1 MGNKKIALVTG
12 ASSGMGKEFVLQ
24 IQERYPQL
32 EEIWAVARNTKALEQ
47 LKKKAPKLRVCP
59 LNLTSLED
67 LKILQELLER
77 EKPQMEILVNS
88 AGMGVQKQV
97 EATTVEELWNT
108 TQLNCSAFTA
118 VLKICF
124 PYCRNKGQILCLSSG
139 AAFVP
144 QPGFA
149 AYAASKSYV
158 LSFSR
163 AIRKE
168 WRDRAR
174 ITIVCPG
181 PVDTPFLEKMGG
193 KEHMPAYKKW
203 FLAKPEAVVEK
214 ALKDSE
220 KGKELSVYGYSV
232 KILRVVCKI
241 LPHGLILKFL

>member
-24 IQERYPQL
+24 IQKRYPQL
-32 EEIWAVARNTKALEQ
+32 EEIWAVARNTKALEV
-47 LKKKAPKLRVCP
+47 LKKKVPKLRVCS
-59 LNLTSLED
+59 LNLTSLEE
-67 LKILQELLER
+67 LKTFQKLLDG
-77 EKPQMEILVNS
+77 EKPQIEILVNC
-88 AGMGVQKQV
+88 AGIGVQKRV
-97 EATTVEELWNT
+97 EETTVEELWNT
-108 TQLNCSAFTA
+108 TQLNCSAFTV
-118 VLKICF
+118 VLKICS
-124 PYCRNKGQILCLSSG
+124 PYCRRKSRILCLSSG

-158 LSFSR
+158 FSFSR
-163 AIRKE
+163 ALRKE
-168 WRDRAR
+168 WRDRTG

-203 FLAKPEAVVEK
+203 FLANPEAVVKK

-220 KGKELSVYGYSV
+220 RGKELSVYGISV
-232 KILRVVCKI
+232 KVLRVVCKI

>member
-24 IQERYPQL
+24 IQERYPQI
-32 EEIWAVARNTKALEQ
+32 EEIWALARNKKALEM
-47 LKKKAPKLRVCP
+47 LKKKVPNLRVCS
-59 LNLTSLED
+59 LNLICLEE
-67 LKILQELLER
+67 LKRFQNLLER
-77 EKPQMEILVNS
+77 EKPQIEILVNC
-88 AGMGVQKQV
+88 AGVGIQKQV
-97 EATTVEELWNT
+97 EETTVEELWNT

-124 PYCRNKGQILCLSSG
+124 PYCRRKSRILCLSSG
-139 AAFVP
+139 AAFIP

-163 AIRKE
+163 ALRKE
-168 WRDRAR
+168 WRNKAV

-203 FLAKPEAVVEK
+203 FLARPEAVVKK

-220 KGKELSVYGYSV
+220 RGKELSVYGYSV
-232 KILRVVCKI
+232 KVLRVVCKI